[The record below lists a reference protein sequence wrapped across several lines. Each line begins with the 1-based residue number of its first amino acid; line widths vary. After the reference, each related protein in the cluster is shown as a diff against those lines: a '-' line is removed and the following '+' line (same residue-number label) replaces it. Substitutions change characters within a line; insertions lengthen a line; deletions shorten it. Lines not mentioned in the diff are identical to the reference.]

1 MMRQVRFEE
10 FGPAVDVL
18 RVVDL
23 ERAEVPDD
31 AVRADILAAPIHPA
45 DLNTIE
51 GKYPILRKPP
61 GVPGIEAVGV
71 VREVG
76 ANAPSS
82 LLGRRVL
89 FVNRLGLWSTEH
101 VAPAAS
107 VYAIPDDVP
116 MRQAAMIKT
125 NPATAWRLLHD
136 FATLEPGDWVIQNA
150 ANSAAGLSVIQIA
163 RELGLRTINLVR
175 RADVFED
182 LRRLGADA
190 TLLDDDDVASAVQR
204 LTGKRGCALA
214 INAVGGRSSLRLG
227 LALRPRGVMVTIGA
241 MALEPANLPV
251 SRLVFNDI
259 TARGFWM
266 YRWYETAPRADVEAM
281 FAALIDLVHG
291 GKLEIPVEAEYV
303 IDDVHAAA
311 AHAMREHRRGKIL
324 LVGSR

>member
-1 MMRQVRFEE
+1 MRQVRFEA
-10 FGPAVDVL
+10 FGPPGDVL
-18 RVVDL
+18 RV
-23 ERAEVPDD
+23 AEVERD
-31 AVRADILAAPIHPA
+31 ALAADGVRADILAAPIHPA

-51 GKYPILRKPP
+51 GKYPILRAPP
-61 GVPGIEAVGV
+61 AVPGIEAVGV

-76 ANAPSS
+76 ASAPSS
-82 LLGRRVL
+82 LLDRRVL

-101 VAPAAS
+101 AAPAAS
-107 VYAIPDDVP
+107 VYAIPDDLPVH
-116 MRQAAMIKT
+116 QAAMIKT

-175 RADVFED
+175 RPEVFED

-190 TLLDDDDVASAVQR
+190 TLLDDDDVARTVQR

-251 SRLVFNDI
+251 GRLVFNDI
-259 TARGFWM
+259 VARGFWM
-266 YRWYETAPRADVEAM
+266 YRWYETAPRAEVEAM
-281 FAALIDLVHG
+281 FAALVGLVSA
-291 GKLEIPVEAEYV
+291 GKLEIPVEAEYA
-303 IDDVHAAA
+303 IADVHAAV
-311 AHAMREHRRGKIL
+311 AHATRDHRRGKIL
-324 LVGSR
+324 LRGS